1 MHSNYK
7 YYLIPKGVDLTSLKN
22 ESDSK
27 NIVKHMS
34 AVSTELIYQFCYQYE
49 RHKRGETDKK
59 EEEELF
65 YLEISSRTFKE
76 KINHRYPF
84 VIKKMTDAGIIKCND
99 SYLVGEYSKSYT
111 FSNPSYFSE
120 VAFVP
125 NPDYISPT
133 QYLEEPYKS
142 LSIDFDCDKLT
153 IDKEKAFEYISTM
166 ELYSQKTYNLI
177 SVKKLFMG
185 DYYFTTDKYGRF
197 HHNLT
202 NLSSELRKF
211 LTYKNEKLKGIDLP
225 NAQPLLLLILLN
237 HIKEHKESQ
246 YLVDPSEVLKA
257 IDENLD
263 QVQLLKELVFDGNF
277 YAFIYHKLQPM
288 NIKDLPETLWG
299 DTPKE
304 VRKIVKLE
312 VLKWINAKRKSND
325 HYRPYIDEIIEHHF
339 KPLHTLMWTIKSLE
353 NTPDAERT
361 KDGSLDRRDSY
372 KNAARVLQSMESNMM
387 IKGIC
392 NQLKDEKP
400 SIPLFTIHDCIYTN
414 ESNFEYLYSFSNQYI
429 KDNYNINIT
438 FNKE

>member
-1 MHSNYK
+1 MSNNYK
-7 YYLIPKGVDLTSLKN
+7 YFLIPKGVDLASLKN
-22 ESDSK
+22 ESDNK

-34 AVSTELIYQFCYQYE
+34 ATCTLLIHQFCYQVE
-49 RHKRGETDKK
+49 RQNGGETDK
-59 EEEELF
+59 EDRDLF
-65 YLEISSRTFKE
+65 NVEISSRTLKKKVNYRYSPAIE
-76 KINHRYPF
+76 KL
-84 VIKKMTDAGIIKCND
+84 TDAGIIKSDN
-99 SYLVGEYSKSYT
+99 SYLSGEYSKSYT

-120 VAFVP
+120 VTFAP
-125 NPDYISPT
+125 NPDYKSPT

-166 ELYSQKTYNLI
+166 EMYSQKAYNSI
-177 SVKKLFMG
+177 SVKKLFKG
-185 DYYFTTDKYGRF
+185 DYYFTIDKYGRF

-202 NLSSELRKF
+202 NLSSKLRKF
-211 LTYKNEKLKGIDLP
+211 LTYENEKLKGLDLP

-237 HIKEHKESQ
+237 HIKQFKESQ

-263 QVQLLKELVFDGNF
+263 QVQLLKELVLSRNF
-277 YAFIYHKLQPM
+277 YAFIYHKLQLLDH
-288 NIKDLPETLWG
+288 KDLPETTWEES
-299 DTPKE
+299 PKA
-304 VRKIVKLE
+304 VRKIIKLE
-312 VLKWINAKRKSND
+312 VLKWINAKRDSLD
-325 HYRPYIDEIIEHHF
+325 HYRTYIDEIMEYHF

-353 NTPDAERT
+353 NTPDAELT
-361 KDGSLDRRDSY
+361 KNGNALPRAPH
-372 KNAARVLQSMESNMM
+372 KNAARVLQSMESNIM

-414 ESNFEYLYSFSNQYI
+414 ESNFEYLYSFSKQYI

>member
-1 MHSNYK
+1 MSNNHK
-7 YYLIPKGVDLTSLKN
+7 YYLIPKGVDLASLKN
-22 ESDSK
+22 ESDKK

-34 AVSTELIYQFCYQYE
+34 ATCTLLIHQFCYQVE
-49 RHKRGETDKK
+49 RQDGSETDK
-59 EEEELF
+59 EERDLF
-65 YLEISSRTFKE
+65 NVEISSSTFKN
-76 KINHRYPF
+76 KVNCRYSPA
-84 VIKKMTDAGIIKCND
+84 IKKLTDAGIIKCNN
-99 SYLVGEYSKSYT
+99 SYLTGEYSKSYT
-111 FSNPSYFSE
+111 FTNLSYFSE
-120 VAFVP
+120 VTFVP
-125 NPDYISPT
+125 DPDYKSPK
-133 QYLEEPYKS
+133 YDLEEPYKS
-142 LSIDFDCDKLT
+142 LCIDFDCDKLT
-153 IDKEKAFEYISTM
+153 LDENKVYKYIST
-166 ELYSQKTYNLI
+166 LNGRSKKVHHLI
-177 SVKKLFMG
+177 SAQRILMG

-263 QVQLLKELVFDGNF
+263 QVQLLKELVLDGNF
-277 YAFIYHKLQPM
+277 YAFIYHKLQLLDH
-288 NIKDLPETLWG
+288 KDLPETTWEES
-299 DTPKE
+299 PKA
-304 VRKIVKLE
+304 VRKTIKLE
-312 VLKWINAKRKSND
+312 VLKWINAKRDSLD
-325 HYRPYIDEIIEHHF
+325 DYRPYIDEIIEHHF

-353 NTPDAERT
+353 NTSDAELT
-361 KDGSLDRRDSY
+361 KDGNTLSKASY
-372 KNAARVLQSMESNMM
+372 KNAARVLQSMESDII

>member
-1 MHSNYK
+1 MSNNHK
-7 YYLIPKGVDLTSLKN
+7 YYLIPKGVDLASLKN
-22 ESDSK
+22 ESDKK

-34 AVSTELIYQFCYQYE
+34 ATCTLLIHQFCYQVE
-49 RHKRGETDKK
+49 RQDGSETDK
-59 EEEELF
+59 EERDLF
-65 YLEISSRTFKE
+65 NVEISSSTLK
-76 KINHRYPF
+76 KKVNYRYSPA
-84 VIKKMTDAGIIKCND
+84 IKKLTDAGIIKCND
-99 SYLVGEYSKSYT
+99 SYLAGEYSKSYT
-111 FSNPSYFSE
+111 FSNLSHFSQLT
-120 VAFVP
+120 FVP
-125 NPDYISPT
+125 DPDYKSPT
-133 QYLEEPYKS
+133 YDLEEPYKS

-257 IDENLD
+257 IDDNLD
-263 QVQLLKELVFDGNF
+263 QVQLLKELVLDGNF
-277 YAFIYHKLQPM
+277 YAFIYHKLQLLDH
-288 NIKDLPETLWG
+288 KDLPETTWEES
-299 DTPKE
+299 PKA
-304 VRKIVKLE
+304 VRKTIKLE
-312 VLKWINAKRKSND
+312 VLKWINAKRDSLD
-325 HYRPYIDEIIEHHF
+325 DYRPFIDEIIEHHF

-353 NTPDAERT
+353 NTLDAKLT
-361 KDGSLDRRDSY
+361 KDGSLDRRNSY
-372 KNAARVLQSMESNMM
+372 KNAARVLQSMESDII

>member
-1 MHSNYK
+1 
-7 YYLIPKGVDLTSLKN
+7 
-22 ESDSK
+22 
-27 NIVKHMS
+27 
-34 AVSTELIYQFCYQYE
+34 
-49 RHKRGETDKK
+49 
-59 EEEELF
+59 
-65 YLEISSRTFKE
+65 
-76 KINHRYPF
+76 
-84 VIKKMTDAGIIKCND
+84 
-99 SYLVGEYSKSYT
+99 
-111 FSNPSYFSE
+111 
-120 VAFVP
+120 
-125 NPDYISPT
+125 
-133 QYLEEPYKS
+133 
-142 LSIDFDCDKLT
+142 
-153 IDKEKAFEYISTM
+153 
-166 ELYSQKTYNLI
+166 
-177 SVKKLFMG
+177 
-185 DYYFTTDKYGRF
+185 
-197 HHNLT
+197 
-202 NLSSELRKF
+202 
-211 LTYKNEKLKGIDLP
+211 
-225 NAQPLLLLILLN
+225 LN

-263 QVQLLKELVFDGNF
+263 QVQLLKELVLDGNF

-353 NTPDAERT
+353 NTPDAEST
-361 KDGSLDRRDSY
+361 KNGNPLPRAPH
-372 KNAARVLQSMESNMM
+372 KNAARVLQSMESNIM

-429 KDNYNINIT
+429 KDNYNISIT

>member
-1 MHSNYK
+1 
-7 YYLIPKGVDLTSLKN
+7 
-22 ESDSK
+22 
-27 NIVKHMS
+27 
-34 AVSTELIYQFCYQYE
+34 
-49 RHKRGETDKK
+49 
-59 EEEELF
+59 
-65 YLEISSRTFKE
+65 
-76 KINHRYPF
+76 
-84 VIKKMTDAGIIKCND
+84 
-99 SYLVGEYSKSYT
+99 
-111 FSNPSYFSE
+111 
-120 VAFVP
+120 
-125 NPDYISPT
+125 
-133 QYLEEPYKS
+133 
-142 LSIDFDCDKLT
+142 
-153 IDKEKAFEYISTM
+153 M

-263 QVQLLKELVFDGNF
+263 QVQLLKELVLDGNF

-325 HYRPYIDEIIEHHF
+325 HYRPYIDEIIEYHF

-353 NTPDAERT
+353 NTPDAERA
-361 KDGSLDRRDSY
+361 KDGSLDRRDSN
-372 KNAARVLQSMESNMM
+372 KNAARVLQSMESDII

>member
-1 MHSNYK
+1 MSNNHK

-34 AVSTELIYQFCYQYE
+34 ATCTLLIHQFCYQVE
-49 RHKRGETDKK
+49 RQDGSETDK
-59 EEEELF
+59 EERDLF
-65 YLEISSRTFKE
+65 NVEIPSSTFKN
-76 KINHRYPF
+76 KVNYRYSPA
-84 VIKKMTDAGIIKCND
+84 IKKLTDAGIIKCND
-99 SYLVGEYSKSYT
+99 SYLAGEYSKSYT
-111 FSNPSYFSE
+111 FSNLSHFSQLS
-120 VAFVP
+120 FVP
-125 NPDYISPT
+125 NLDYKSPT
-133 QYLEEPYKS
+133 YDLEEPYKS

-263 QVQLLKELVFDGNF
+263 QVQLLKELVLDGNF
-277 YAFIYHKLQPM
+277 YAFIYHKLQLLDH
-288 NIKDLPETLWG
+288 KDLPETTWEES
-299 DTPKE
+299 PKA
-304 VRKIVKLE
+304 VRKTIKLE
-312 VLKWINAKRKSND
+312 VLKWINAKRDSRD
-325 HYRPYIDEIIEHHF
+325 DYRPYIDEIIEYHF

-353 NTPDAERT
+353 NTPDAERA

>member
-1 MHSNYK
+1 MSNNHK
-7 YYLIPKGVDLTSLKN
+7 YYLIPKGVDLASLKN
-22 ESDSK
+22 ESDKK

-34 AVSTELIYQFCYQYE
+34 ATCTLLIHQFCYQVE
-49 RHKRGETDKK
+49 RQDGSETDK
-59 EEEELF
+59 EERDLF
-65 YLEISSRTFKE
+65 NVEIPSSTFKN
-76 KINHRYPF
+76 KVNYRYSPA
-84 VIKKMTDAGIIKCND
+84 IKKLTDAGIIKCND

-225 NAQPLLLLILLN
+225 NAQPLLLLILSVSYTHLT
-237 HIKEHKESQ
+237 
-246 YLVDPSEVLKA
+246 LPT
-257 IDENLD
+257 
-263 QVQLLKELVFDGNF
+263 
-277 YAFIYHKLQPM
+277 IYS
-288 NIKDLPETLWG
+288 
-299 DTPKE
+299 
-304 VRKIVKLE
+304 V
-312 VLKWINAKRKSND
+312 
-325 HYRPYIDEIIEHHF
+325 
-339 KPLHTLMWTIKSLE
+339 
-353 NTPDAERT
+353 
-361 KDGSLDRRDSY
+361 
-372 KNAARVLQSMESNMM
+372 
-387 IKGIC
+387 
-392 NQLKDEKP
+392 
-400 SIPLFTIHDCIYTN
+400 
-414 ESNFEYLYSFSNQYI
+414 
-429 KDNYNINIT
+429 
-438 FNKE
+438 

>member
-1 MHSNYK
+1 MSNNHK
-7 YYLIPKGVDLTSLKN
+7 YYLIPKGVDLASLKN
-22 ESDSK
+22 ESDKK

-34 AVSTELIYQFCYQYE
+34 ATCTLLIHQFCYQVE
-49 RHKRGETDKK
+49 RQDGSETDK
-59 EEEELF
+59 EERDLF
-65 YLEISSRTFKE
+65 NVEIPSSTLK
-76 KINHRYPF
+76 KKVNSRYPHA
-84 VIKKMTDAGIIKCND
+84 IKKLTDAGIIKCND
-99 SYLVGEYSKSYT
+99 SYLAGEYSKSYT
-111 FSNPSYFSE
+111 FSNLSHFSQLS
-120 VAFVP
+120 FVP
-125 NPDYISPT
+125 NLNYKSPT
-133 QYLEEPYKS
+133 HDLEEPYKS

-153 IDKEKAFEYISTM
+153 IDENKVHKYIST
-166 ELYSQKTYNLI
+166 LNGKPKKVYHII
-177 SVKKLFMG
+177 SAKKILMG
-185 DYYFTTDKYGRF
+185 DYYFTIDKYGRF

-202 NLSSELRKF
+202 NLSSNLRKF
-211 LTYKNEKLKGIDLP
+211 LTYENEKLKGIDLP

-353 NTPDAERT
+353 NTPDAELT
-361 KDGSLDRRDSY
+361 KDGNTLFKASY
-372 KNAARVLQSMESNMM
+372 KNAARVLQSMESDII